1 MTSRCSNGTR
11 GFTLIEMAIVLTL
24 SGLMMAVAFTTYTT
38 YMKKQR
44 ATESY
49 DKQQIIAST
58 LSDYSSTQHRLPCPA
73 DPQLPLTAANAG
85 KELPALFCADLLTRA
100 DGVCMSFDGTI
111 APAGRGVCKTSGR
124 DTNDVDT
131 LLDPVLIGAIPYI
144 TIKNGLAL
152 SEGAS
157 FGTGNDT
164 TVPPPAYDCVVT
176 EPLGLLAIP
185 GIRENRNPGRAL
197 TDNFQP
203 ADSIY
208 CDYDENSAID
218 AGVALKLVTTK
229 FSDVALKT
237 VLDPYGFQM
246 SYAVTGGKTN
256 AATSQ
261 LTAGAIGVVTEV
273 GISVITP
280 PQSAHYVLVSHGDN
294 HMGAYN
300 AWGAIPFPCTTTNA
314 TKDEGNC
321 DLNGTFVQG
330 LRSIN
335 TATAATRLEY
345 FDDTVFQS
353 SAETSALW
361 DFVPNSPDIY
371 NMNIG
376 NVGVG
381 TGTNIPLERL
391 DIRGV
396 LKATK
401 TTAEQICDLNG
412 HCFNPDNIAG
422 DPTKVD
428 SLGNPLG
435 TTCDS
440 PYPVAAG
447 KMRVVIAMK
456 DGKVVCSRSPLDP
469 AYTAATEDPARVVPV
484 LNTACANPGEFIK
497 GFSPSGGILCCNPYL
512 PSTDPSSCLF

>member
-11 GFTLIEMAIVLTL
+11 GFTLIEMSIVLML
-24 SGLMMAVAFTTYTT
+24 SGLLMAVAFTTYTT

-44 ATESY
+44 ATDSY

-58 LSDYSSTQHRLPCPA
+58 LSDYSSAQHRMPCPA
-73 DPQLPLTAANAG
+73 DPQLPLTNANAG
-85 KELPALFCADLLTRA
+85 KELPALFCADLATRA
-100 DGVCMSFDGTI
+100 DGVCMSFNGSI

-131 LLDPVLIGAIPYI
+131 NRDPVLIGAIPFI

-157 FGTGNDT
+157 FASGDDT
-164 TVPPPAYDCVVT
+164 TVPLPAYDCVVT
-176 EPLGLLAIP
+176 DPAGLGWIL
-185 GIRENRNPGRAL
+185 GVRENRNPGRILQEDFRPGDA
-197 TDNFQP
+197 
-203 ADSIY
+203 IY
-208 CDYDENSAID
+208 CDYDGNSALD
-218 AGVALKLVTTK
+218 PGVTLKTVTTK
-229 FSDVALKT
+229 FSDIALKT
-237 VLDPYGFQM
+237 VLDAYGFQM
-246 SYAVTGGKTN
+246 SYAVTAGKTN
-256 AATSQ
+256 AN
-261 LTAGAIGVVTEV
+261 TAQFAGGAIGVVTEA

-280 PQSAHYVLVSHGDN
+280 PESAHYVLVAHGDN

-300 AWGAIPFPCTTTNA
+300 AWGQVPFPCTTANA
-314 TKDEGNC
+314 SKDEGNC
-321 DLNGTFVQG
+321 DLDGTFVQG

-335 TATAATRLEY
+335 TATAATRAEY

-353 SAETSALW
+353 TAETSALW

-371 NMNIG
+371 NVNIG

-381 TGTNIPLERL
+381 TGTNVPLERL

-401 TTAEQICDLNG
+401 TTSDQICDLTGN
-412 HCFNPDNIAG
+412 CFKPDSIAG
-422 DPTKVD
+422 DSTKVD

-440 PYPVAAG
+440 TYPVAAG

-456 DGKVVCSRSPLDP
+456 EGKVVCSKSPLDP
-469 AYTAATEDPARVVPV
+469 TYTAATEDPTRVVPV

-497 GFSPSGGILCCNPYL
+497 GFSPAGGILCCNPYL
-512 PSTDPSSCLF
+512 PSTDPSSCLY